1 MAKMTKMKKPTSS
14 VPGVAFRSDGSPRWE
29 VRIRWMVNGE
39 KRHLPTVRY
48 PVDLDAPK
56 GTDTHIDRART
67 DAEVYAKQQR
77 QKIKSDSLEWS
88 SAAHHYTLRGILE
101 RYRQEVEQGLITTQE
116 DRENKQMAGEHV
128 PMKAHVRKSVTK
140 ELSAIAVMLGTATTG
155 HNRDG
160 FPDIVDRRMDQLS
173 YDLFHSPNTT
183 EALNWRLKGQ
193 DGKQAPTN
201 SVKRLL
207 SSLRTIINH
216 AIKVWKLALDNPLA
230 TLKDIKIN
238 DKRERTIDAEEW
250 ELLCQWME
258 RSRTDATTYAAIRF
272 ARYSAAR
279 RSEVCK
285 LDWSDIDQRKKL
297 ALLRDTKANGGES
310 RHRSIPLNGDT
321 MAILDTLRA
330 NRIPK
335 DLVGPVFRTSR
346 GKRLRPDTI
355 TQAWS
360 RAREAVADDTGREE
374 IRTARLHDLRH
385 TRVTELGTLLSA
397 AEAAMVSGHRDMGT
411 FMRYFNPK
419 PEDIGRRIDALEA
432 QQGDNKELQG
442 LIEKLALHSVEDIT
456 AVFMSAIQRKT
467 LTESNKGR

>member
-1 MAKMTKMKKPTSS
+1 
-14 VPGVAFRSDGSPRWE
+14 
-29 VRIRWMVNGE
+29 
-39 KRHLPTVRY
+39 
-48 PVDLDAPK
+48 
-56 GTDTHIDRART
+56 
-67 DAEVYAKQQR
+67 
-77 QKIKSDSLEWS
+77 
-88 SAAHHYTLRGILE
+88 
-101 RYRQEVEQGLITTQE
+101 
-116 DRENKQMAGEHV
+116 
-128 PMKAHVRKSVTK
+128 
-140 ELSAIAVMLGTATTG
+140 
-155 HNRDG
+155 
-160 FPDIVDRRMDQLS
+160 
-173 YDLFHSPNTT
+173 
-183 EALNWRLKGQ
+183 
-193 DGKQAPTN
+193 
-201 SVKRLL
+201 
-207 SSLRTIINH
+207 
-216 AIKVWKLALDNPLA
+216 
-230 TLKDIKIN
+230 
-238 DKRERTIDAEEW
+238 
-250 ELLCQWME
+250 ME

-330 NRIPK
+330 DRMPK

-467 LTESNKGR
+467 LIESNKGR

>member
-1 MAKMTKMKKPTSS
+1 MAKMTKKKPTSR

-56 GTDTHIDRART
+56 GADTHIDRART

-77 QKIKSDSLEWS
+77 QKIKSESLEWS

-116 DRENKQMAGEHV
+116 DRENKQIAGEHV

-173 YDLFHSPNTT
+173 YDLFHSPNST

-193 DGKQAPTN
+193 DGKQAPPG

-216 AIKVWKLALDNPLA
+216 ATKVWKLSLDNPLA

-258 RSRTDATTYAAIRF
+258 RSRTDPTTYAAIRF

-297 ALLRDTKANGGES
+297 ALLRDTKANAGES
-310 RHRSIPLNGDT
+310 RQRSIPLNGDT
-321 MAILDTLRA
+321 MAILDALRA
-330 NRIPK
+330 DRTAK
-335 DLVGPVFRTSR
+335 ELVGPVFRTSR

-360 RAREAVADDTGREE
+360 RAREAVADETDREE

-432 QQGDNKELQG
+432 QRSDNKELQG
-442 LIEKLALHSVEDIT
+442 LIDKLALHSVEDIT

-467 LTESNKGR
+467 LAESNKGR